1 MGVVSRSRLIA
12 TVAVAGSITLTLS
25 IGGDAGAQGT
35 PAPPVDPLHADV
47 ELSAPAPR
55 RTDVALTS
63 SALRDAV
70 AAAEAG
76 LALPAGVDAVGGAGG
91 EVLVE
96 VHSSLPPDELAAV
109 VEDAGGAVHGGVDGW
124 FAEAWVPLAALEAL
138 EARPEVDY
146 VRTPTR
152 ADLVPDTPP
161 SGQAAIGS
169 VQAGAVAGEQMAKT
183 NSAAWNA
190 AGITGAGVRVGIIDF
205 FDAGAWNAALA
216 GGDVAPPAGTLC
228 NDGGFDNCDVF
239 ASGSTHGVAV
249 AEVIHD
255 VAPGAQLYLATAFTT
270 SDLAEVVDWMIA
282 NGVSIISRSL
292 GSELD
297 GPGDGTGPTAEIVDT
312 AVEAGITWFNSAGN
326 KGGEGTNLGGYW
338 RGTVGTHVNGDYVE
352 FAPGDNAL
360 AFTCGFIQGVRW
372 DDWGT
377 NPTDYDVEVY
387 VDANNDNVLDP
398 TPIFQSTSDQ
408 AGSDLPPLETDLGC
422 DPTRV
427 NYLAIA
433 VFDEGNGTAGDV
445 MEVHLN
451 SGILERWQNAYSV
464 TQPAADSASP
474 GMVTVGA
481 VGADDN
487 PFSTSL
493 AFYSSRGPTNDG
505 RLKPDIS
512 AATCV
517 STRVT
522 GSGCFDGTSAATPVA
537 AAIGALA
544 IDAGLAS
551 TPAQVKQ
558 FLIDNAVDRGTA
570 GPDQGHGWGEI
581 ILPGSLESL
590 TPVRVFDTR
599 PGQSLDALRIA
610 DKQQI
615 GGSRVLTVQMTGLS
629 GRVPSTGVGAVS
641 LNVVATGSTQ
651 PGYIT
656 VYPCGTRG
664 EVSSVN
670 FAAGQTV
677 ANAVVAPVSSTGTVC
692 FYSPTPVDVIADLN
706 GYFES
711 TSAFVPVAPER
722 VFDTRPGQSPD
733 ALRTVAKQQI
743 ANSTLKVKVTDL
755 TGVVPATGVEAVSL
769 NVVATGPA
777 GPGYLTVYPCG
788 TRAEVSSVNFNGAG
802 QTVANA
808 VVAPVSS
815 DGHVCFYS
823 PVAVDVIADIN
834 GWYASTPVF
843 TPVSPARLFD
853 TRPGQSPDSLR
864 AVAKQR
870 IGGPTT
876 LTVKVTSL
884 SGKVPASGVAAVSL
898 NVVATTTNGPG
909 YVTVYP
915 CGTVPSVSSV
925 NFTGPG
931 QTVAN
936 AVVAPVSD
944 SGTICFAASTL
955 TDVLV
960 DLNGWY
966 AG

>member
-1 MGVVSRSRLIA
+1 MGVVSRSRLIPA
-12 TVAVAGSITLTLS
+12 VAVAGSMTLTLS

-35 PAPPVDPLHADV
+35 PAPPIDPLHADV

-76 LALPAGVDAVGGAGG
+76 LALPAGVDAAGGAGG

-109 VEDAGGAVHGGVDGW
+109 VEDAGGTVHGGVDGW
-124 FAEAWVPLAALEAL
+124 FAEAWVPLTALEAL

-146 VRTPTR
+146 VSTPTR
-152 ADLVPDTPP
+152 ADIVPDTPP

-190 AGITGAGVRVGIIDF
+190 AGITGAGVRIGIIDF
-205 FDAGAWNAALA
+205 FDAGIWNAALA
-216 GGDVAPPAGTLC
+216 KGDVVPPAGTRC
-228 NDGGFDNCDVF
+228 RTSGSNCDIF
-239 ASGSTHGVAV
+239 TGGSGHGVAV

-255 VAPGAQLYLATAFTT
+255 VAPAAQIYLATASTT
-270 SDLAEVVDWMIA
+270 ADLAFVVDWMID

-292 GSELD
+292 GSKLD
-297 GPGDGTGPTAEIVDT
+297 GPGDGTGPTADIVDT

-326 KGGEGTNLGGYW
+326 KGGNDTNDGGYW
-338 RGTVGTHVNGDYVE
+338 RGTVGTHGNGDYIE
-352 FAPGDNAL
+352 FAPGLFDL
-360 AFTCGFIQGVRW
+360 AFTCGYIQGVRW
-372 DDWGT
+372 DDWGV
-377 NPTDYDVEVY
+377 NPTDYDVEVWI
-387 VDANNDNVLDP
+387 DTNNDIVPD
-398 TPIFQSTSDQ
+398 TRISVSADDQ
-408 AGSDLPPLETDLGC
+408 AGSGVPPVETELAC
-422 DPTRV
+422 DPTRL
-427 NYLAIA
+427 NFFKIA
-433 VFDEGNGTAGDV
+433 VFDEGNGTNGDV
-445 MEVHLN
+445 MEIHLN
-451 SGILERWQNAYSV
+451 NGILERWQNSYSV

-481 VGADDN
+481 VGANDN

-505 RLKPDIS
+505 RTKPDIS
-512 AATCV
+512 AATCL
-517 STRVT
+517 STVAY
-522 GSGCFDGTSAATPVA
+522 GSECFNGTSAATPVA

-551 TPAQVKQ
+551 TPAEVKQ

-599 PGQSLDALRIA
+599 LDQSPDALRLV

-615 GGSRVLTVQMTGLS
+615 GGSRVLSVQMTGLS

-641 LNVVATGSTQ
+641 LNVVATGSTE

-711 TSAFVPVAPER
+711 TSAFVPVTPDR

-733 ALRTVAKQQI
+733 ALRTVAKQRI

-755 TGVVPATGVEAVSL
+755 AGVVPATGVEAVSL
-769 NVVATGPA
+769 NVVATGPD

-788 TRAEVSSVNFNGAG
+788 TRAEVSSVNFTGAG

-853 TRPGQSPDSLR
+853 TRPGQSPGSLR

-870 IGGPTT
+870 IGGLTT